1 MKKHKAGT
9 NDSAAYRADIAG
21 NPESYSC
28 HDSPDGSRRRAGHS
42 MALWENYAISII
54 ESVGAYRSKS
64 VLSLSFHRVFDSAF
78 QGVRMA
84 AAFSD
89 ANNKQEA
96 PSRANSKHI
105 VAGKFTHKPAPK
117 QQGPAGVDAN
127 QGVESTA
134 ASRPEVLQKRVLNVS
149 STSAL
154 AVSEQID
161 PCSGD
166 PNFMTSLAR
175 GLAVIQAFSQR
186 QCELTV
192 SQISGKTG
200 FSRAAVRR
208 CLYTLAKLGFA
219 ASDDSRHFHLRP
231 RVLALGHSYISSMPL
246 AAMAQ
251 PILENVSHILHESC
265 SIATLDRTDIVYIAR
280 ANVTRIMS
288 IDLVVGSR
296 LPAFCTSMGRILMAD
311 LPAEKLDEF
320 LAHAEFKRYTERTVA
335 NAERLRQILRLVQRN
350 GYCIVDQEL
359 ESGLRSMAVP
369 IRDSAGRVVAALN
382 VGAHAQRVSIQD
394 LQVRFLPHLNAAAQ
408 ELSRC

>member
-1 MKKHKAGT
+1 M
-9 NDSAAYRADIAG
+9 AAKEH
-21 NPESYSC
+21 PQ
-28 HDSPDGSRRRAGHS
+28 RR
-42 MALWENYAISII
+42 L
-54 ESVGAYRSKS
+54 SKS
-64 VLSLSFHRVFDSAF
+64 WAHIGQFRVSCIAAF
-78 QGVRMA
+78 AFLMVVSRGIPMA

-89 ANNKQEA
+89 SGTRHQVPVGSSSKNRA
-96 PSRANSKHI
+96 PSGAPSKQQVPGTPALKHQAPSESASKQL
-105 VAGKFTHKPAPK
+105 VAGKP
-117 QQGPAGVDAN
+117 
-127 QGVESTA
+127 
-134 ASRPEVLQKRVLNVS
+134 ASRLEVPSKLPSNVLPAAPLTVS
-149 STSAL
+149 A
-154 AVSEQID
+154 QIEEY
-161 PCSGD
+161 SGD

-186 QCELTV
+186 QRELTV
-192 SQISGKTG
+192 SQISAKTG

-219 ASDDSRHFHLRP
+219 SSDDSRHFHLRP

-251 PILENVSHILHESC
+251 PVLESVSHILHESC

-296 LPAFCTSMGRILMAD
+296 LPAFCTSMGRVLMAE
-311 LPAEKLDEF
+311 LPPEKLDEF
-320 LAHAEFKRYTERTVA
+320 LARVEFKRHTERTVA
-335 NAERLRQILRLVQRN
+335 NAEKLRQILRLVQRS

-394 LQVRFLPHLNAAAQ
+394 LQVRFLPHLKAAAQ
-408 ELSRC
+408 ELCLIVR